1 MFCPSR
7 QVEDLLMSFWKSL
20 QQDTVMLLSLPD
32 VCQLLKSYDV
42 QLYKVGCS
50 FQVLACVL
58 SRSWHPVLGASQV
71 ALLVVTNLPASAGD
85 AGEVGLI
92 PGFRK
97 ISWRRKQQPT
107 PILLPEKFHGQRSLA
122 GCSPWSCRKV
132 RHDCSDSAC
141 SHWG

>member
-32 VCQLLKSYDV
+32 VCRLLKCYDV

-58 SRSWHPVLGASQV
+58 SRSWYPVLGASQV
-71 ALLVVTNLPASAGD
+71 AQLVQTRLPMR
-85 AGEVGLI
+85 ETQE
-92 PGFRK
+92 R
-97 ISWRRKQQPT
+97 
-107 PILLPEKFHGQRSLA
+107 
-122 GCSPWSCRKV
+122 
-132 RHDCSDSAC
+132 
-141 SHWG
+141 WG